1 MDRLHY
7 FLIHI
12 VAWSFKAEFKL
23 KNKKKELSLMV
34 IASIS
39 FLFFFFLSP
48 HSKLMRLFYF
58 FV

>member
-39 FLFFFFLSP
+39 FLFFRRHTLN
-48 HSKLMRLFYF
+48 
-58 FV
+58 